1 MTAVL
6 TLGCLAGVQ
15 GVRGTVNIE
24 VSVGFENRFRSGFIT
39 PVTVTLTRSGPPLR
53 GEVVLEYTGGNTLEK
68 GAVYRVRRGLVI
80 SEGVPAVHRF
90 LMPLEV
96 SSYPLSVS
104 VVQGELTAARVSV
117 ELRPLITDAP
127 MVAGLSRRP
136 SLGRLTG
143 PLSGDSGRRVEL
155 VYPGA
160 EALPEDAAGWD
171 GVSRVVWHDLPPEY
185 VDGAAAEALAGWVA
199 GGGELLMFAGPWFAG
214 REFPEA
220 LPIRRVG
227 LPDSEGLYA
236 PEWDAGAAAAA
247 VVVGGVDADVFGYG
261 RGRVVYVR
269 RDVFSRELPAGVS
282 RDFFAGLGGGEVFL
296 DGAGRSPGRGEYAA
310 GLEGDSPGG
319 EAVAGRGGY
328 SSGGE
333 ALVGREGYSPEGAP
347 GPEVFSDGASGAP
360 GLSGGSPGQGGYSS
374 EGEALVGRE
383 RHSSGGA
390 GGSPGRGVFPDGA
403 RGAPGAPG
411 GSPGDKGL
419 VWREGYSSGGGPGPM
434 RPAGAFEGL
443 LRAAADTVGSRAEA
457 SAPPMGGAAAVAAVY
472 VLAAGGVLA
481 LGRRSR
487 PGRGRGGLVVGLALL
502 SLAAAAAARRISP
515 YRNFEAVRGVEI
527 AVVFDGRI
535 ERVLRLLRI
544 VSPSRGVVS
553 VDLPPGGIPLRA
565 DGGSLE
571 IEAAP
576 SGFRIHQLELTP
588 WRRVDVLQEQ
598 RGGNSGARI
607 PRPGARVSSGRPR
620 FAADASEEFRA
631 LAERL
636 AEIAEDE
643 GFSNFALAPESSAG
657 SSPGAAPRSL
667 PQSLSEALSI
677 RRIYFFPEK

>member
-1 MTAVL
+1 MVKILAAML

-24 VSVGFENRFRSGFIT
+24 VSVGFENRFRPGFIT

-68 GAVYRVRRGLVI
+68 GAVYRVRRGVVL

-143 PLSGDSGRRVEL
+143 LLSGDSGRRVEL

-185 VDGAAAEALAGWVA
+185 VDGAAAVARAGWGA

-247 VVVGGVDADVFGYG
+247 VVGGVDADVFGYG

-269 RDVFSRELPAGVS
+269 RDVFSRELFAGVS
-282 RDFFAGLGGGEVFL
+282 RDFFAGLGGGEVL
-296 DGAGRSPGRGEYAA
+296 AGR
-310 GLEGDSPGG
+310 
-319 EAVAGRGGY
+319 
-328 SSGGE
+328 
-333 ALVGREGYSPEGAP
+333 
-347 GPEVFSDGASGAP
+347 
-360 GLSGGSPGQGGYSS
+360 
-374 EGEALVGRE
+374 
-383 RHSSGGA
+383 
-390 GGSPGRGVFPDGA
+390 
-403 RGAPGAPG
+403 
-411 GSPGDKGL
+411 
-419 VWREGYSSGGGPGPM
+419 GPGPM

-443 LRAAADTVGSRAEA
+443 LKAMADTVGSRAEA

-487 PGRGRGGLVVGLALL
+487 PGRGRGGLVVGLVLL

-607 PRPGARVSSGRPR
+607 PRPGARVSSGRPH
-620 FAADASEEFRA
+620 FAADASGEFRA

-643 GFSNFALAPESSAG
+643 GFSNFALAAESSAE

-677 RRIYFFPEK
+677 RRIYFFP

>member
-1 MTAVL
+1 MVKILTAVL

-68 GAVYRVRRGLVI
+68 GAVYRVRRGVVL

-247 VVVGGVDADVFGYG
+247 AAVVGGVDADVFGYG

-269 RDVFSRELPAGVS
+269 RDVFSRELPARVS
-282 RDFFAGLGGGEVFL
+282 RDFFAGLG
-296 DGAGRSPGRGEYAA
+296 RGE
-310 GLEGDSPGG
+310 GL
-319 EAVAGRGGY
+319 AGRGGIPR
-328 SSGGE
+328 GG
-333 ALVGREGYSPEGAP
+333 LGFPRGGGRITRGRCGRR
-347 GPEVFSDGASGAP
+347 
-360 GLSGGSPGQGGYSS
+360 GLSRGCSGRRRIRLGAERKPRRRRWGGRRQSRRFMFWRRGGCWPW
-374 EGEALVGRE
+374 A
-383 RHSSGGA
+383 GGA
-390 GGSPGRGVFPDGA
+390 GPA
-403 RGAPGAPG
+403 
-411 GSPGDKGL
+411 
-419 VWREGYSSGGGPGPM
+419 GGGGC
-434 RPAGAFEGL
+434 R
-443 LRAAADTVGSRAEA
+443 
-457 SAPPMGGAAAVAAVY
+457 
-472 VLAAGGVLA
+472 
-481 LGRRSR
+481 
-487 PGRGRGGLVVGLALL
+487 L
-502 SLAAAAAARRISP
+502 S
-515 YRNFEAVRGVEI
+515 V
-527 AVVFDGRI
+527 
-535 ERVLRLLRI
+535 
-544 VSPSRGVVS
+544 
-553 VDLPPGGIPLRA
+553 
-565 DGGSLE
+565 
-571 IEAAP
+571 
-576 SGFRIHQLELTP
+576 
-588 WRRVDVLQEQ
+588 
-598 RGGNSGARI
+598 
-607 PRPGARVSSGRPR
+607 
-620 FAADASEEFRA
+620 
-631 LAERL
+631 
-636 AEIAEDE
+636 
-643 GFSNFALAPESSAG
+643 
-657 SSPGAAPRSL
+657 
-667 PQSLSEALSI
+667 
-677 RRIYFFPEK
+677 